1 MGGNSFACIGALQ
14 VVEPMSLAE
23 QIAHLRQLASDDPET
38 SLLDLAI
45 INVLAELAGAVQ
57 ELRGGDPPRGSGS
70 V

>member
-1 MGGNSFACIGALQ
+1 
-14 VVEPMSLAE
+14 MSLAE

-45 INVLAELAGAVQ
+45 INVLAELAEAVQ